1 MDKKNVW
8 SSYSKKQ
15 LTELEKL
22 NKEYRHFLD
31 HGKTER
37 ECIREAVK
45 LAKEAGYRDLGE
57 VIRKKETLSE
67 GDKVYAVCMGK
78 TIALFHIGSKDI

>member
-31 HGKTER
+31 HGT
-37 ECIREAVK
+37 VSYTH
-45 LAKEAGYRDLGE
+45 L
-57 VIRKKETLSE
+57 TLP
-67 GDKVYAVCMGK
+67 
-78 TIALFHIGSKDI
+78 TT